1 MNTRSC
7 LGAVSLVGLVT
18 FLAGCP
24 NPQTYGTPRTLDP
37 GKWQIVAAVEG
48 VGVSVLGPKTTY
60 VNGVAT
66 TTNER
71 EGVFLPNLPSVGA
84 RVGLADRV
92 DLGFS
97 LRNLYGPTLD
107 LKINFLKTKHFD
119 MAVAPMVNYF
129 PVLSGNGSLNLFYFH
144 VPLLLGINFSEMVS
158 LVITPGFAYALAV
171 GTGDVTTTN
180 GASYNTSAPW
190 ARGGLGVNIRA
201 NRKISIT
208 PEFTI
213 MHAFT
218 DYAPTAYFF
227 SIAGS
232 FLNQPDY
239 SEDWTG
245 SKATED

>member
-37 GKWQIVAAVEG
+37 GKWQIIAAVEG
-48 VGVSVLGPKTTY
+48 VGASVQVPTT
-60 VNGVAT
+60 NAQGQT
-66 TTNER
+66 TTQSDS
-71 EGVFLPNLPSVGA
+71 VFLPNLPTVGA

-107 LKINFLKTKHFD
+107 VKINFLKTKHFD

-129 PVLSGNGSLNLFYFH
+129 PVFAGTGSLNLFYFH

-171 GTGDVTTTN
+171 GTGDLSSTN
-180 GASYNTSAPW
+180 GASYYSSAPW

-245 SKATED
+245 AKATED